1 MPTDRAT
8 TPFAISLDELEGAS
22 HVPAA
27 LQRTEAAE
35 APNEPP
41 ISRYELLTN
50 KLLGVTG
57 DGRW

>member
-1 MPTDRAT
+1 MRSEPVT
-8 TPFAISLDELEGAS
+8 TPYAVSLGELEGS
-22 HVPAA
+22 SRVPAE

-35 APNEPP
+35 PPNEPP

-50 KLLGVTG
+50 KLLGVAS